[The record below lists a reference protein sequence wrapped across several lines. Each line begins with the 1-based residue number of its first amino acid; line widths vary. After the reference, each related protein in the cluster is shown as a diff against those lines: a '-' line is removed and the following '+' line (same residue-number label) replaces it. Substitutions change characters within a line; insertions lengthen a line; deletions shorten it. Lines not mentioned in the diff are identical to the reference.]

1 MKKIQKNLQPLLSQR
16 TLCTKKIQKPSLLHI
31 ASSLP
36 LPLLKSISLLLSTA
50 LRLLSRPLYEAKQR
64 LPSLPLYETACATPS
79 APWPNPSAQPHLRP
93 GAPRSLSLP
102 GCSSL
107 TNLSQTF
114 QLWLQLPLNDLLW
127 FQRNPLL
134 FQWALRG
141 QV

>member
-102 GCSSL
+102 GLQFTKKGRNGRTILCWVAMICAQSYYQCLNWSL
-107 TNLSQTF
+107 
-114 QLWLQLPLNDLLW
+114 WEDLL
-127 FQRNPLL
+127 
-134 FQWALRG
+134 G
-141 QV
+141 